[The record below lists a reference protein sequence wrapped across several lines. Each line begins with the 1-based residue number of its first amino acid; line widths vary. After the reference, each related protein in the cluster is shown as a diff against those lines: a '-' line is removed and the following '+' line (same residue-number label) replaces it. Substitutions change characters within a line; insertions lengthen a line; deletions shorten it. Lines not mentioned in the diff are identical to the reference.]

1 MNAHAK
7 RWVTALTVG
16 PLVIVLVLFG
26 SEFYFAIFMALLIVG
41 AMIEYALMSFGQSA
55 RFELGAGIIT
65 GLLVIVPAVAGA
77 NLYFAAA
84 ISGAFI
90 LSFLFFLFHR
100 RSGDVDIAYLGKAVL
115 GFIGVPV
122 LLSHLIMI
130 RNLSGGIFWL
140 FFIFTVAVAGD
151 VSAFY
156 VGRTFGR
163 RKLMPHVSP
172 GKTWEGAIGSVLGSL
187 IACSVYKLLVMPHV
201 SIGHAIAMG
210 FAANI
215 LGQLGDLSESAVKRS
230 AGAKDS
236 GVLFPGHGGILD
248 RLDVFLFSAPFIY
261 YYNTVILK

>member
-1 MNAHAK
+1 
-7 RWVTALTVG
+7 
-16 PLVIVLVLFG
+16 
-26 SEFYFAIFMALLIVG
+26 
-41 AMIEYALMSFGQSA
+41 
-55 RFELGAGIIT
+55 
-65 GLLVIVPAVAGA
+65 
-77 NLYFAAA
+77 
-84 ISGAFI
+84 
-90 LSFLFFLFHR
+90 
-100 RSGDVDIAYLGKAVL
+100 
-115 GFIGVPV
+115 
-122 LLSHLIMI
+122 
-130 RNLSGGIFWL
+130 
-140 FFIFTVAVAGD
+140 
-151 VSAFY
+151 
-156 VGRTFGR
+156 
-163 RKLMPHVSP
+163 MPHVSP